1 MQEIDQG
8 CTQVLVLYRGN
19 IRMPAVV
26 EHLLLFPRLL
36 LDVYRYDG
44 GGRVGRHGCVRLSS
58 FDRSA
63 ADFCAKACA
72 DPGPA
77 HSPTTASAG
86 ARIRVDLPDPAKQPR
101 RIGRPIF
108 LQCLALPLSERILHP
123 AMITDVGPL
132 IPPRRHPATWAGV
145 RRVPVSPPGPPTGVD
160 ATRPARWL
168 RTLAAQREMAT
179 TAPRRLHYGSAAA
192 PLRRPRRPRSSPV
205 QAAPRA
211 AGRLR
216 SICNGAIGGPCQW
229 KAPGS
234 EACRAGAVM

>member
-1 MQEIDQG
+1 MRSSAHAQWRLSSPYMQEIDQG

-132 IPPRRHPATWAGV
+132 IPPRRHPRDMGRGAARARQPTWSADRG
-145 RRVPVSPPGPPTGVD
+145 RRD
-160 ATRPARWL
+160 AARPLAAHSSRPA
-168 RTLAAQREMAT
+168 
-179 TAPRRLHYGSAAA
+179 
-192 PLRRPRRPRSSPV
+192 
-205 QAAPRA
+205 
-211 AGRLR
+211 
-216 SICNGAIGGPCQW
+216 
-229 KAPGS
+229 
-234 EACRAGAVM
+234 